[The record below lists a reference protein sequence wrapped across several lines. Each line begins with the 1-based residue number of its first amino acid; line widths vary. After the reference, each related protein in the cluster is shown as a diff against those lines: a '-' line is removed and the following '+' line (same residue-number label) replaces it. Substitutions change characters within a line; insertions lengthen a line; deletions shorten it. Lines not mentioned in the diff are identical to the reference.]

1 MGMIPSKQGVGCLG
15 ALLAALL
22 LAGCIDS
29 AAPIL
34 TDAQSLFGPQLRVHS
49 YTLIDGQGSGPETGT
64 FRWERGQY
72 HPTGR
77 PTFKVDDLTM
87 HAFAGSDL
95 IVQSRNLDQKDKRFE
110 YALARKLADAVYL
123 VIAIDEDDADEP
135 TRAKFCTKS
144 AMSSCR
150 ITTREALMAFA
161 QATATKRDPKG
172 GLAIIAAPPN
182 R

>member
-1 MGMIPSKQGVGCLG
+1 MSVSP
-15 ALLAALL
+15 
-22 LAGCIDS
+22 
-29 AAPIL
+29 
-34 TDAQSLFGPQLRVHS
+34 
-49 YTLIDGQGSGPETGT
+49 
-64 FRWERGQY
+64 
-72 HPTGR
+72 
-77 PTFKVDDLTM
+77 
-87 HAFAGSDL
+87 
-95 IVQSRNLDQKDKRFE
+95 
-110 YALARKLADAVYL
+110 
-123 VIAIDEDDADEP
+123 ADEP